1 VRLFVAV
8 RPSAEAVEHA
18 AAAVARVRRS
28 VPDPG
33 VRWIPAERWHLTLA
47 FYGEVPDARV
57 DRLVRRLG
65 RSVAGTAD
73 LSLGLSGS
81 GFFRRRAVWLGVVG
95 DIAPLKALAA
105 AVAREDER
113 PYRPH
118 LTVARLRGDTDGK
131 PAAAALSAYA
141 GPAWTAGSVH
151 LVRSH
156 LGPKP
161 TYDDI
166 ATWRLSP
173 PGSRPT
179 TPPPWPLTFS

>member
-1 VRLFVAV
+1 MRLFVAV
-8 RPSAEAVEHA
+8 RPSDEAVEHA
-18 AAAVARVRRS
+18 AAAVAAAQRT

-47 FYGEVPDARV
+47 FYGEVADGRV
-57 DRLVRRLG
+57 NRLVRRLDRG
-65 RSVAGTAD
+65 LAGAAEMT
-73 LSLGLSGS
+73 LGLSGS

-95 DIAPLKALAA
+95 DVAALKALAGV
-105 AVAREDER
+105 VAREDER

-131 PAAAALSAYA
+131 PPAAALSAYI
-141 GPAWTAGSVH
+141 GPTWTAGSVH

-161 TYDDI
+161 TYDDV
-166 ATWRLSP
+166 AVWQLR
-173 PGSRPT
+173 
-179 TPPPWPLTFS
+179 PLTTS